1 MMGIEQE
8 LLMNPGKFSI
18 QQLQQGVQTGAFPAY
33 LAIPIIQEKVKTQ
46 QQLQLG
52 QLGQGAGQP
61 TVAEQVMSAGTQ
73 ATQPPGID
81 QLPSGLPQQ
90 YAEGGV
96 VGFAGGEGS
105 LVQLKDRMGRL
116 RYGYKVDPE
125 EQGYSRT
132 RGALKGLYD
141 RVGDRA
147 SLMDPS
153 VAGPAGAVD
162 TLRTIGMLPG
172 AAVLD
177 TAGAIGDGVSWGA
190 GKLWDVISA
199 GVGGPEVVRPSAQ
212 AATPEAPPPAAATP
226 APPTADIPPDAQ
238 RLIADAAKFGQVPG
252 IDALPSNLNPSDAPI
267 VPAAAP
273 PAATPAAPTDI
284 DAIYKP
290 AFDALAELNKTQLPV
305 QDYSERRAKL
315 DKKEADLATKREE
328 NKGLALMA
336 AGFAMMGS
344 KDPSFLGGLG
354 EGAMKGLQAYAS
366 GKKDIDALEADI
378 ERSREKLD
386 DLEHAGKLAQAQD
399 ERSKLTALI
408 TLHGQVAKDRVSTS
422 EKAQDRATQE
432 RGQDVTTTNARI
444 GADARAALAEARLA
458 AGTTGG
464 AADVKPTTIATWR
477 NTLMSDAKAN
487 LKAQLESDPGALQ
500 RFNRLPAAQ
509 QQAAYL
515 NLAAQMARLD
525 PMFAPYAD
533 MMFPQQGGDTSVV
546 DFDQKYKPAT
556 KK

>member
-90 YAEGGV
+90 YTKGGV
-96 VGFAGGEGS
+96 VKYPRDPMEWALQERQRRLGLPELPRSQQKAPEDVIRTRPTFIMGDAGLRDTSVPSEKVVQT
-105 LVQLKDRMGRL
+105 LVQSR
-116 RYGYKVDPE
+116 PE
-125 EQGYSRT
+125 LQSSELAKYLPLT
-132 RGALKGLYD
+132 
-141 RVGDRA
+141 
-147 SLMDPS
+147 PP
-153 VAGPAGAVD
+153 VA
-162 TLRTIGMLPG
+162 
-172 AAVLD
+172 
-177 TAGAIGDGVSWGA
+177 
-190 GKLWDVISA
+190 
-199 GVGGPEVVRPSAQ
+199 AQ
-212 AATPEAPPPAAATP
+212 P
-226 APPTADIPPDAQ
+226 APPAGSVPPDAQ
-238 RLIADAAKFGQVPG
+238 RLIADAAKIGKVPG
-252 IDALPSNLNPSDAPI
+252 IDALQSNLDPSDAPI

-273 PAATPAAPTDI
+273 PAAAATAVSTDI

-305 QDYSERRAKL
+305 QDYAERRAKL

-366 GKKDIDALEADI
+366 GKKDVDALEADI
-378 ERSREKLD
+378 ERSRETLD

-422 EKAQDRATQE
+422 EKAQERATLE

-444 GADARAALAEARLA
+444 SANARTARAEALLA
-458 AGTTGG
+458 AGAAGG
-464 AADVKPTTIATWR
+464 AEDVKPTTLATWR
-477 NTLMSDAKAN
+477 NSLMTDAKAN
-487 LKAQLESDPGALQ
+487 LKAQMETDPNAL
-500 RFNRLPAAQ
+500 RAFNKMPAAQ

-533 MMFPQQGGDTSVV
+533 RMFPQLGGSDSVV
-546 DFDQKYKPAT
+546 DFAQKYTPAT